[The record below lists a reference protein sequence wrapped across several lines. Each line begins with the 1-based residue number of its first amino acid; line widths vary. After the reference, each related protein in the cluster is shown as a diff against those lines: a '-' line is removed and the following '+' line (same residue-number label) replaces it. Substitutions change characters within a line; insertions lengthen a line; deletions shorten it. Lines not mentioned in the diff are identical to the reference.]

1 MNRLV
6 QALAAWGVLSA
17 AGAWAWWVSGHRVSD
32 ALGGVVLIV
41 VLVGAFG
48 VYLVVDRKR
57 HGAWLC
63 FGGYGAAVLVSG
75 VHVWFDGLLPIARA
89 SSFGAYSEYVD
100 RLGSWGEVLLAAPLP
115 AFFIGAILWVDVVV
129 KSLEVGRGEDRRP
142 RADSDLYGRARFL
155 GARYMRR
162 LAGRRGMLLGGWGER
177 RAAPLIGWELEGSAL
192 TIAPPRGGKG
202 ALITLNLLSPA
213 RRGPAGSTVLIDP
226 RGEIWCVVAR
236 RRREMGRRVLLM
248 DPFGVVADHA
258 VDYPHAYIPDSRSA
272 RYNPLDFIREE
283 EGAAVRDIYVLVDA
297 LLTPPGSGTGANS
310 RHFYESASAI
320 IAGYIAYV
328 RFREG
333 EGKRNLKRVHE
344 LLSMSPEGLKAFAK
358 EKSTLGR
365 FAGGLFHLAL
375 ERQAQ
380 VAGEEAG
387 SNFTTIANQL
397 QFMTFPEIA
406 VQTAS
411 SNFDPCWLAR
421 GDTDVFVVVPEEVLE
436 HAKGWLRLWIAI
448 PNAVASRKPLE
459 RDLMIMIDEMPR
471 LGYLKPVMDGYNMAA
486 GKGVHYWCF
495 AQSLS
500 ALDTT
505 WGREHR
511 KTIMDLAEVVQI
523 LGFPRTD
530 ADGAESL
537 SKAIGTGTFESRT
550 QSRSGSVSGDR
561 VLMGSSQTQ
570 EGDSLGVVRERLVTP
585 DELMTLGG
593 GRQFV
598 IASAKDLPRD
608 ALSLQ
613 QVRYWEH
620 EETRWLADPNPFAM
634 RKKKAKEAAA

>member
-1 MNRLV
+1 MNHLV
-6 QALAAWGVLSA
+6 QALVAWGVLSA
-17 AGAWAWWVSGHRVSD
+17 AGAWAWWISAHRISD
-32 ALGGVVLIV
+32 IVGGWVLIV
-41 VLVGAFG
+41 VLIGAFA
-48 VYLVVDRKR
+48 VYVVVDRKR

-63 FGGYGAAVLVSG
+63 FGGYGALVVVSG
-75 VHVWFDGLLPIARA
+75 VHVWFDGWLPLSNAP
-89 SSFGAYSEYVD
+89 SLGAYSAYVD
-100 RLGSWGEVLLAAPLP
+100 RLGGWGELLLAVPLP

-129 KSLEVGRGEDRRP
+129 KSLEMGRGGDRRP
-142 RADSDLYGRARFL
+142 RAESDLYGRARFL
-155 GARYMRR
+155 GSRHMRGLARR
-162 LAGRRGMLLGGWGER
+162 GGMLLGGWGER
-177 RAAPLIGWELEGSAL
+177 RSAPLIGWELEGSAL

-202 ALITLNLLSPA
+202 ALITLNLLSPEG
-213 RRGPAGSTVLIDP
+213 RGPAGSTVLIDP

-248 DPFGVVADHA
+248 DPFGVVAGHA
-258 VDYPHAYIPDSRSA
+258 VDYPEAYIPDSQSR

-283 EGAAVRDIYVLVDA
+283 EGPAVRDIYVLVDA
-297 LLTPPGSGTGANS
+297 LLTAPSTGTGANS
-310 RHFYESASAI
+310 RHFYESASSI

-328 RFREG
+328 RFRE
-333 EGKRNLKRVHE
+333 EPGKRNLKRVHE
-344 LLSMSPEGLKAFAK
+344 LLSMSPEALSAFAK
-358 EKSTLGR
+358 DKFELER

-406 VQTAS
+406 AQTAS
-411 SNFDPCWLAR
+411 SNFDPYWLCR

-530 ADGAESL
+530 AEGADSL

-550 QSRSGSVSGDR
+550 QSSSGSVSGDR
-561 VLMGSSQTQ
+561 VLMGSSKTQ

-585 DELMTLGG
+585 DELMTLGD

-620 EETRWLADPNPFAM
+620 GETRWLADPNPFVI
-634 RKKKAKEAAA
+634 RKKKAKVAA